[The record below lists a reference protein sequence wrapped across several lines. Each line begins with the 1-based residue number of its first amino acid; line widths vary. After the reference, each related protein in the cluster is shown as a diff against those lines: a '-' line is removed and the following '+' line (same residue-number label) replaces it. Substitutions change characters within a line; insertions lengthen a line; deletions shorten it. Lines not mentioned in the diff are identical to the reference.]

1 MKLLPLCNSYVTL
14 DEADEFLAGETLW
27 EGLEAAEKERNLLG
41 ATRHIDGLLLCG
53 EKADSSQILAFP
65 RKKDDA
71 ADMDMTPVFT
81 AQMLEALSL
90 SDRQIS
96 QRRRLQEQGVKAIS
110 IGSTSESYGYEN
122 SSGLLSKEAETLL
135 RPWLFGCFPIE

>member
-1 MKLLPLCNSYVTL
+1 MNLLPLQNSYVTL
-14 DEADEFLAGETLW
+14 EEANEFLAGETLW
-27 EGLEAAEKERNLLG
+27 EGLEVAEKERNLLT

-65 RKKDDA
+65 RKKDGA
-71 ADMDMTPVFT
+71 GDMDMTPIFT
-81 AQMLEALSL
+81 AQMLEALFL

-110 IGSTSESYGYEN
+110 IGSTSESYDNEN
-122 SSGLLSKEAETLL
+122 SFGLLSKEAEALL
-135 RPWLFGCFPIE
+135 RPWLFGGFPIT